1 MRNCWCAVPMWC
13 WTYNYFYYHGPITL
27 HARFVLLSTDPF
39 VWKLCV
45 AVLSR
50 LFFGAVS
57 CESCNYLQTLSDQQT
72 IFKLCIFP
80 PSSYSLMNLNRR
92 SSCLENHH
100 FLIQMWK
107 MNQRGYFWDIFLP
120 GVRWRVWS
128 TITIVPRHRIFLS
141 RVQIIYSF
149 IRFIWSDQ
157 IVFFQIF
164 HVF

>member
-1 MRNCWCAVPMWC
+1 MRCQRDVGHTNIF
-13 WTYNYFYYHGPITL
+13 YNHGPITL

-57 CESCNYLQTLSDQQT
+57 CESRNYLQTLSDQQT

-92 SSCLENHH
+92 SSWLENHH

-107 MNQRGYFWDIFLP
+107 NESKRLLLRHISSWGQMKGLINDYYCSPSQDFPHHLFLYQ
-120 GVRWRVWS
+120 VYLIWFDN
-128 TITIVPRHRIFLS
+128 FLS
-141 RVQIIYSF
+141 DFSCLLRPPGLK
-149 IRFIWSDQ
+149 
-157 IVFFQIF
+157 
-164 HVF
+164 